1 MEMDYTRVKEIL
13 STKKISVP
21 NGGWQFK
28 KCPFCGSNEIGV
40 KDSILDFNMGHDCPS
55 TARKRI
61 WAYCRY
67 CGAEGPKTVQDI
79 VGDSEEIA
87 SAIVKWNER
96 SYFEGQQMLKRIT
109 GVNWQYCKNLND
121 INDAIVN
128 QDKDWDGLDDANK
141 IISITYDANHSSYVV
156 FWKHCIESEAAADD

>member
-1 MEMDYTRVKEIL
+1 MEMDYTRVKELL

-28 KCPFCGSNEIGV
+28 KCPFCGSDEIGV
-40 KDSILDFNMGHDCPS
+40 KDSILDFNMGRDCPS

-96 SYFEGQQMLKRIT
+96 SYFE
-109 GVNWQYCKNLND
+109 
-121 INDAIVN
+121 
-128 QDKDWDGLDDANK
+128 
-141 IISITYDANHSSYVV
+141 
-156 FWKHCIESEAAADD
+156 EAADE

>member
-1 MEMDYTRVKEIL
+1 MEMDYTRVKEL
-13 STKKISVP
+13 LRTKKISVP

-28 KCPFCGSNEIGV
+28 KCPFCGSDEIGV
-40 KDSILDFNMGHDCPS
+40 KDSILEFNTGHDCPS
-55 TARKRI
+55 TVRKKI

-96 SYFEGQQMLKRIT
+96 TSFEEAADDKSIT
-109 GVNWQYCKNLND
+109 GVNWQYCKNLNE
-121 INDAIVN
+121 INTAIAEQDDNWYGLKSALQIVN
-128 QDKDWDGLDDANK
+128 
-141 IISITYDANHSSYVV
+141 ITFDTNLNCYVV
-156 FWKHCIESEAAADD
+156 FWVIKEK